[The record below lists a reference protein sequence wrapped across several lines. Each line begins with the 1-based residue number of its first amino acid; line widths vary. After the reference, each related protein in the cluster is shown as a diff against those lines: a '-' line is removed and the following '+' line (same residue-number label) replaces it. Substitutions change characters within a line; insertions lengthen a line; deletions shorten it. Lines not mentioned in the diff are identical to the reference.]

1 MPIEPTEITFAHENL
16 VPRRQPTATVEYARE
31 LDGNWTTLNYA
42 ADVLLRDSAAPE
54 YGVCDFARD
63 YGEIT
68 RHDQDAPDQYLPLE
82 LRGYFVRVTIPAE
95 DAEFEPYVW
104 VGIVEQDRR
113 SLIGNMADIPSG
125 KQTWRAY
132 GLGRLLDR
140 VVVDSYV
147 YRSPDGEFHTVDTV
161 RGFNVQWLDGLDYGA
176 NRTVTSTAGA
186 HTFIESPTFGQQW
199 NAWDAVHYL
208 LREHGPRDGAGRP
221 ACNVEIR
228 TPYEGS
234 AEDVRASMLDWYE
247 IREEVRGRSVW
258 QLLNA
263 LIPRERGVG
272 FWIHYEEPVTPV
284 DPEDPPLGD
293 DEQPDPESLG
303 TIVVELFSFA
313 NDDLTFLDGKT
324 LPANN
329 AQTIWDFERDC
340 SVVSA
345 DLESL
350 ETLRYDR
357 IIVEGKNITVTASFA
372 LDTYV
377 NQVQPG
383 WTFDQ
388 VERFLRA
395 TEYRDDYYSM
405 TLETRQRWNAAFREQ
420 DPQCANVFRLWN
432 LSKTWDRQLR
442 NVIDPYDTARYWLLP
457 QWAPKEEIPEGGGE
471 PVLVPDELGAPVWR
485 VNPDEGEPTNGRL
498 WPIGSAQWLP
508 HLPWLEQIEPDDLPT
523 GTETEPVPSL
533 VQGTE
538 ADETAEAEDPN
549 VPPRV
554 GVKHRTPFFFCPDLP
569 PPEVG
574 QPDEREWMRLDTART
589 MFVPSPPRFAGRDG
603 ITFTER
609 WTIQFE
615 PLTGWPAFKANVQD
629 AAQSIIGSTEFL
641 HPSERRGFGPEFP
654 PGLADCYAWFT
665 SQEIDGVLQWVYTG
679 SSCDCPGDLEL
690 VPPSWAPAQENTVL
704 YASSSCDGVVA
715 HYQPADTPP
724 ADDPRVNGI
733 DWRMLRLT
741 ATLDTGIPVR
751 FQRDVRVPGGRQV
764 RRVKRILVPDAGVDL
779 VAPKTV
785 VGVEANQID
794 QIGEEGKI
802 LRDDR
807 ARLSRVCDSAAL
819 WYSKTRRRLD
829 LTRRRVSI
837 PEATRLGNL
846 VIRVGQYYSAEEIN
860 TPITA
865 IEINAEAGTV
875 RWTTGFV
882 DLEIG

>member
-1 MPIEPTEITFAHENL
+1 MSIEPTEITFDHAQY

-31 LDGNWTTLNYA
+31 LDGTWTALNYA
-42 ADVLLRDSAAPE
+42 SDVLLRDSAAPE

-68 RHDQDAPDQYLPLE
+68 RRDQAAPDQYLPLE

-95 DAEFEPYVW
+95 DPEFEPYVW

-113 SLIGNMADIPSG
+113 SLIGNMADITAG

-161 RGFNVQWLDGLDYGA
+161 RGFNVQWLDGIDYGA
-176 NRTVTSTAGA
+176 NRTVTSSSGV

-208 LREHGPRDGAGRP
+208 LREHGPRDGAGRL
-221 ACNVEIR
+221 ACNVAVR
-228 TPYEGS
+228 TPYEGA

-284 DPEDPPLGD
+284 DPEDPPLGEGED
-293 DEQPDPESLG
+293 PDPDSLG
-303 TIVVELFSFA
+303 TIVVELFSFT
-313 NDDLTFLDGKT
+313 NDDLTFLDDKT

-329 AQTIWDFERDC
+329 AQTIWDFEKDC

-372 LDTYV
+372 LDPFPG
-377 NQVQPG
+377 QLAPG
-383 WTFDQ
+383 WTAAQMD
-388 VERFLRA
+388 RFKRA
-395 TEYRDDYYSM
+395 TSFRGDYADL
-405 TLETRQRWNAAFREQ
+405 TLETKQRWNAAFREQ
-420 DPQCANVFRLWN
+420 DPQCANVLRLWQI
-432 LSKTWDRQLR
+432 STTWDGQLR
-442 NVIDPYDTARYWLLP
+442 NIIDPYDTARYWLLP
-457 QWAPKEEIPEGGGE
+457 QWAPKEEIPEGGGD

-485 VNPDEGEPTNGRL
+485 ANPDEGELTNGRL
-498 WPIGSAQWLP
+498 WAVGSAQWMTQ
-508 HLPWLEQIEPDDLPT
+508 LPWLEKIAADDLPD

-533 VQGTE
+533 VYGTE
-538 ADETAEAEDPN
+538 ADETAQAADPN
-549 VPPRV
+549 LPARV
-554 GVKHRTPFFFCPDLP
+554 GTEHRKPFFFCPDLP
-569 PPEVG
+569 PPQEEGVDDR
-574 QPDEREWMRLDTART
+574 QWDRLDSPRRT
-589 MFVPSPPRFAGRDG
+589 PLNRFTFVEHWTLRFDPA
-603 ITFTER
+603 
-609 WTIQFE
+609 
-615 PLTGWPAFKANVQD
+615 TGWPAFRAHVEQ
-629 AAQSIIGSTEFL
+629 AEQSILGSREWTPLADLVDF
-641 HPSERRGFGPEFP
+641 SPEFP
-654 PGLADCYAWFT
+654 PGPEPEDP
-665 SQEIDGVLQWVYTG
+665 EPEWV
-679 SSCDCPGDLEL
+679 
-690 VPPSWAPAQENTVL
+690 APVE
-704 YASSSCDGVVA
+704 
-715 HYQPADTPP
+715 TPP
-724 ADDPRVNGI
+724 AGDPLRNGI

-751 FQRDVRVPGGRQV
+751 FVRDIRVPGAREV
-764 RRVKRILVPDAGVDL
+764 LRVKRILVPDAGVDL

-785 VGVEANQID
+785 VAIEGNQVD
-794 QIGEEGKI
+794 QLGEEGKI

-860 TPITA
+860 TPVTA